1 MPFIGKRK
9 NHNGSY
15 FCLAAPNQPKL
26 CPTASWAV
34 QGIILTNISTT
45 GSSPQGVFVDQND
58 TLYALGPGNFRVL
71 IWSQGSSIPTRIL
84 SGGLRD
90 PLSLFVTANGDVYVD
105 NGINGRVDKWEPNA
119 TSSVVAMFVT
129 GQCSGLFVDTN
140 NGVYCSMSAYHRVV
154 KNSLN
159 GGVNTVITVAG
170 TGSVGLSS
178 SALSSPQGIFVDLT
192 FSLYVADF
200 GNNRIQMFRLGQ
212 LSGTTVAGTGA
223 TGTVSLLNPTSVI
236 LDRDGYLFI
245 VDSGN
250 HRVIGS
256 SANGF
261 RCLIGCSGSVGTSR
275 DRLYSPQS
283 LAFDNVGNI
292 YVTDQGNSRILQFTL
307 ARNVCG
313 ECDAF
318 LFLIETSLA
327 NIQCLTAFMCV
338 DRVEKKFPR
347 RMTRHSQ

>member
-1 MPFIGKRK
+1 MPFRGRK
-9 NHNGSY
+9 EHYNGCFFS
-15 FCLAAPNQPKL
+15 LAAPHQPKL

-34 QGIILTNISTT
+34 QGIIVTNFSTT
-45 GSSPQGVFVDQND
+45 GSSPRSVFVDQNN
-58 TLYALGPGNFRVL
+58 TLYVVDRTNVRVS
-71 IWSQGSSIPTRIL
+71 IWSQGSSSPTRIL

-119 TSSVVAMFVT
+119 TSSVVAMFVSAS
-129 GQCSGLFVDTN
+129 CYGLFVDTN
-140 NGVYCSMSAYHRVV
+140 NAVYCSMSAYHRVV

-170 TGSVGLSS
+170 TGSVGATSTTLWN
-178 SALSSPQGIFVDLT
+178 PEGIFVDLT
-192 FSLYVADF
+192 FNLYVADF
-200 GNNRIQMFRLGQ
+200 GNNRIQLFRSGQ
-212 LSGTTVAGTGA
+212 LNTSTVAGTVS
-223 TGTVSLLNPTSVI
+223 TGIFSLSNPTSVI

-261 RCLIGCSGSVGTSR
+261 RCLIGCSGGGGSSLDGFS
-275 DRLYSPQS
+275 SPQS
-283 LAFDNVGNI
+283 LAFDSVGNI
-292 YVTDQGNSRILQFTL
+292 YVSDQGNSRIVQFTL

-318 LFLIETSLA
+318 LFLIE
-327 NIQCLTAFMCV
+327 
-338 DRVEKKFPR
+338 K
-347 RMTRHSQ
+347 RMPSVNE

>member
-1 MPFIGKRK
+1 MPFRGKRK

-15 FCLAAPNQPKL
+15 FCLAAPHQPKL

-34 QGIILTNISTT
+34 QGIIVANNSAV
-45 GSSPQGVFVDQND
+45 GSSPRSVFVDQNN
-58 TLYALGPGNFRVL
+58 TLYALDAIDYRVL
-71 IWSQGSSIPTRIL
+71 IWPQGSRIPTRIL
-84 SGGLRD
+84 FGGLRY

-159 GGVNTVITVAG
+159 GGVNTVISVAG
-170 TGSVGLSS
+170 NGSIGATSTTLWN
-178 SALSSPQGIFVDLT
+178 PEGIFVDLS
-192 FSLYVADF
+192 FNLYVADY
-200 GNNRIQMFRLGQ
+200 GNHRIQMFRSGQ
-212 LSGTTVAGTGA
+212 LNATTVAGTGT
-223 TGTVSLLNPTSVI
+223 TGPFSLSYPTSFVV
-236 LDRDGYLFI
+236 DRDGYLFI
-245 VDSGN
+245 VDRSN

-261 RCLIGCSGSVGTSR
+261 RCLIGCSGSSGSSL
-275 DRLYSPQS
+275 DRLINPQS

-292 YVTDQGNSRILQFTL
+292 YVNDQGNSRIVQFTL
-307 ARNVCG
+307 GRNVCG
-313 ECDAF
+313 ESVALRFCHRNEFSKHTMFDCLHACRQSEKL
-318 LFLIETSLA
+318 LFS
-327 NIQCLTAFMCV
+327 
-338 DRVEKKFPR
+338 EKDES
-347 RMTRHSQ
+347 T